1 MYTLLAI
8 SVLVVVFDQL
18 SKTIVATN
26 MAVGDSIV
34 IIKNIL
40 SFTFVK
46 NEGAAWGILA
56 NHRWVFLVLTAI
68 AIIAIPIITYKFR
81 EFGYFFG
88 VSMSLI
94 WGGAIGNMIDRLFYG
109 KVVDF
114 IEVTFIDYPVF
125 NIADSC
131 VVIGGIM
138 LFIYLVFINKT
149 LFKSNG
155 KKKKTEA
162 QQVTE
167 ATGTAESQEKPAEE
181 SPEKDKTDEDK
192 ND

>member
-8 SVLVVVFDQL
+8 SILVVVFDQL
-18 SKTIVATN
+18 SKTVVATN

-149 LFKSNG
+149 LFKSDD
-155 KKKKTEA
+155 KKKKAETE
-162 QQVTE
+162 QI
-167 ATGTAESQEKPAEE
+167 SEE
-181 SPEKDKTDEDK
+181 SGTTESKEKETTNADK

>member
-1 MYTLLAI
+1 MCTLLAI

-26 MAVGDSIV
+26 MAVGESIV
-34 IIKNIL
+34 IIEHIL

-56 NHRWVFLVLTAI
+56 NHRWIFLVLTAI
-68 AIIAIPIITYKFR
+68 AIIVIPIITYKFR

-88 VSMSLI
+88 VSMALI
-94 WGGAIGNMIDRLFYG
+94 WGGAIGNMIDRLFSG

-131 VVIGGIM
+131 VVVGGIM

-149 LFKSNG
+149 LFKSDS
-155 KKKKTEA
+155 KKKKTNPE
-162 QQVTE
+162 QTSEETGSTE
-167 ATGTAESQEKPAEE
+167 SKEKET
-181 SPEKDKTDEDK
+181 TDADK